1 MGLSEIQGLTTR
13 KAFGLWILGQLIGFL
28 ALLFLMILIA
38 TLFPN
43 LVTG

>member
-1 MGLSEIQGLTTR
+1 
-13 KAFGLWILGQLIGFL
+13 LGQLIGFL

-43 LVTG
+43 AVP